1 MDKYQPE
8 EDILYLVKTLNKEL
22 WLDMDRRLSEYDLTG
37 VQYRLLNF
45 LYREVA
51 LGQGTVH
58 QNDLEKNFGLSKSTI
73 SGLVDRMA
81 KKELIQRVND
91 KPYVSLV
98 PTQKGLDIITAI
110 KSQRNQTIV
119 KLTRGL
125 KEEDINQMKEDIR
138 LLIKNIKEEENV

>member
-1 MDKYQPE
+1 MEKYQPE

-22 WLDMDRRLSEYDLTG
+22 WLDMDKRLSEYDLTG

-51 LGQGTVH
+51 LEQGTVH